1 MKLPKLNQAE
11 GQLLRKIGP
20 GRQLE
25 LLDGVMTFTYGMGG
39 GDGLIVH
46 AEVLN
51 QPVRFWIAAAH
62 WCRWVR
68 PMLDVPHWSAVP
80 PELHDVLASWTLAS
94 AGAGLADSAVAW
106 PTATTLEAAKVE
118 AAPHWCL
125 CFAQED
131 RQLQA
136 WVLEAPL
143 QWLDSLSQ
151 LFQPMDTQHASDRR
165 TLPVALIAG
174 WSPVDRSTL
183 ERLQP
188 GDALLLQHAY
198 RATEG
203 QVGLFLSRP
212 LATLS
217 APDVSTFTLETIMD
231 DFNDWL
237 DIAPGPAAADSPL
250 GSDLLVTVVAQLG
263 SLDVP
268 LHQLA
273 HLQVGDVLQGPAR
286 IDDCVTLKVAGK
298 PLAHGLLLEIDG
310 RLAVRIDRLC

>member
-1 MKLPKLNQAE
+1 MKLPKLNQTEAR
-11 GQLLRKIGP
+11 LLRKIGP

-25 LLDGVMTFTYGMGG
+25 LLDGVITFTYGMGG

-51 QPVRFWIAAAH
+51 QPVRFWVAAAH
-62 WCRWVR
+62 WCRWIR

-80 PELHDVLASWTLAS
+80 PELYDVLASWTLAS
-94 AGAGLADSAVAW
+94 AGTGMGDSAVAW
-106 PTATTLEAAKVE
+106 PTATTLEAARIE
-118 AAPHWCL
+118 PAPHWGL

-136 WVLEAPL
+136 WVLDAPV
-143 QWLDSLSQ
+143 QWLDSLSE
-151 LFQPMDTQHASDRR
+151 LLQPMDSHHDNEHR

-188 GDALLLQHAY
+188 GDGLLLQHSY

-212 LATLS
+212 LGRLS
-217 APDVSTFTLETIMD
+217 AHDASTFTLETLMD

-237 DIAPGPAAADSPL
+237 DIAPGPADPESSL
-250 GSDLLVTVVAQLG
+250 GSAQLLSVVAHLG

-273 HLQVGDVLQGPAR
+273 RLQVGDVLLGPAR
-286 IDDCVTLKVAGK
+286 IDDFVTLKVAGK
-298 PLAHGLLLEIDG
+298 PVAQGLLLEIDG
-310 RLAVRIDRLC
+310 KLAVRIDRLC

>member
-1 MKLPKLNQAE
+1 MKLPKLNLAE

-25 LLDGVMTFTYGMGG
+25 LLDGVITFTYGMAG

-51 QPVRFWIAAAH
+51 QPVRFWVAEPA

-80 PELHDVLASWTLAS
+80 PELHDVLAGWTLAS

-106 PTATTLEAAKVE
+106 PTATTLEAARLEV
-118 AAPHWCL
+118 APHWGL

-136 WVLEAPL
+136 WVLQAPM
-143 QWLDSLSQ
+143 QWLESLSQ
-151 LFQPMDTQHASDRR
+151 LLQPMDSHPDSDPR
-165 TLPVALIAG
+165 TLPVALVAG
-174 WSPVDRSTL
+174 WSHVERSTL
-183 ERLQP
+183 QRLQP
-188 GDALLLQHAY
+188 GDGLLLQRTY
-198 RATEG
+198 RATAG

-212 LATLS
+212 LGTLS
-217 APDVSTFTLETIMD
+217 AHDASTFTLETLMD

-237 DIAPGPAAADSPL
+237 DIAPGPADTELSL
-250 GSDLLVTVVAQLG
+250 SSELLVTVVAQLG
-263 SLDVP
+263 ELEVP

-273 HLQVGDVLQGPAR
+273 GLQVGDVLQGPAR
-286 IDDCVTLKVAGK
+286 IDDFITLKVAGK
-298 PLAHGLLLEIDG
+298 SIAQGLLLEIDG
-310 RLAVRIDRLC
+310 KLAVRIDRLC